1 MSEFVNKINA
11 AFEDRT
17 PREVHAEAWG
27 KTLYIFPLTML
38 QLETINQE
46 SNAYRRA
53 LRTIIV
59 RGKTVEGKPVLDEQD
74 FNRLMTHGV
83 DEFGPNEILNIAK
96 LVNSDQVL
104 EADDEIAD
112 LEEK

>member
-38 QLETINQE
+38 QLETINKE
-46 SNAYRRA
+46 S
-53 LRTIIV
+53 
-59 RGKTVEGKPVLDEQD
+59 Q
-74 FNRLMTHGV
+74 
-83 DEFGPNEILNIAK
+83 EILSRI
-96 LVNSDQVL
+96 V
-104 EADDEIAD
+104 
-112 LEEK
+112 EEKIINRANR